1 MDNAVKMP
9 SQTSLFQVY
18 LRLRPPFQVPQL
30 KQKSEPWL
38 IVEPPNSP
46 AEQDENPGNNFSSHI
61 TLQPPNDSRKRAIER
76 FGFTKVFQE
85 EATQLDIFD
94 ETGVAD
100 TIKSVLQTG
109 RDGLV
114 ATLGVTGSGK
124 SHTILGSKSQ
134 RGLTQMTLDVL
145 FRSIG
150 EHIRRPHHPDLPTDT
165 NLLSTLQASDP
176 TEAQIWSATTFL
188 ESIYADGD
196 RARLSRAQTPMS
208 RAQTPMMVGIDKNEL
223 PDSFPAPPRTRT
235 YTSTVANSSPLAFV
249 SDHFTKSAMSTTQML
264 PSIPAAVSSPEKDP
278 WRLPSK
284 VAFLCHLKSLK
295 KSVAKPLV
303 VKESIGHS
311 VRRPPLPR
319 PSTFPQHP
327 DIAGFAVDI
336 DRHAEY
342 VVLVSMYEVYNDR
355 IFDLLSNPTSPN
367 APPTSTRQG
376 AALQKGLL
384 RRPLLFKNTEMSPD
398 MKVVAGLRKV
408 VCGSY
413 DEAMMVLETGL
424 TERRVAGTGSNSVSS
439 RSHGFFC
446 IEVKKRMRS
455 NHNGGYL
462 MAYQSPWTGG
472 TMTICDLAGSERARN
487 AKTTGSTLAEA
498 GKINESL
505 MYLGQCL
512 QVINDCQQE
521 GSKPIVPFR
530 QCKLT
535 ELLFSNSFPSSNQAA
550 TCRPPQ
556 KGVMIVTADPL
567 GDFNATSQILRYA
580 AMAREV
586 TVPRVPSV
594 TSTILGGGIQ
604 GKAAQTGRSTP
615 HDVASSY
622 FITKELE
629 QATHEAARLAEECD
643 FLAVKLAE
651 EEIKRTEAELKLQAA
666 EEKLAVMEQEVRE
679 ECWTEMEERLDEER
693 ERWRAAWEQERLRGE
708 AYVDGKLEILEKT
721 AKITIH
727 EDAPS
732 GRIEELERENE
743 TLRAKLRAL
752 QQEMQTRSPTK
763 KSRGTAASKSPVKGL
778 VLQESSNVNIATNP
792 FLASLGASSKD
803 RDSEATIKA
812 RKSEDRLDLCDVS
825 PRKLSLR
832 SSSATRV
839 AVLEDSQPAVPV
851 VKKQRKLTTRKWDL
865 GDPDDI

>member
-1 MDNAVKMP
+1 MDNSTKMAP
-9 SQTSLFQVY
+9 QTSLFQVY
-18 LRLRPPFQVPQL
+18 LRLRPPFQLSQSRP
-30 KQKSEPWL
+30 EPWL
-38 IVEPPNSP
+38 IVEPPSAV
-46 AEQDENPGNNFSSHI
+46 AERDENVGNSFSSHI

-85 EATQLDIFD
+85 EAAQLDIFD
-94 ETGVAD
+94 ESGVAD

-150 EHIRRPHHPDLPTDT
+150 ENIRRPHHPDLPTDT
-165 NLLSTLQASDP
+165 SLLSSLQASDP

-188 ESIYADGD
+188 ESIYGDGD

-208 RAQTPMMVGIDKNEL
+208 RAQTPMM
-223 PDSFPAPPRTRT
+223 
-235 YTSTVANSSPLAFV
+235 
-249 SDHFTKSAMSTTQML
+249 
-264 PSIPAAVSSPEKDP
+264 
-278 WRLPSK
+278 
-284 VAFLCHLKSLK
+284 
-295 KSVAKPLV
+295 
-303 VKESIGHS
+303 ESIGHP
-311 VRRPPLPR
+311 VRRPPPPR
-319 PSTFPQHP
+319 PSTFPQNP
-327 DIAGFAVDI
+327 DVGAYTVDI
-336 DRHAEY
+336 EQQAEY

-384 RRPLLFKNTEMSPD
+384 RRPLLFKNTEMSPE

-446 IEVKKRMRS
+446 IEVKKRMRP
-455 NHNGGYL
+455 NYNDGYL
-462 MAYQSPWTGG
+462 MASQPPWTGG

-535 ELLFSNSFPSSNQAA
+535 ELLFSNSFPSSNHAA
-550 TCRPPQ
+550 ICRPPQ

-594 TSTILGGGIQ
+594 TSTILAGTQSKIS
-604 GKAAQTGRSTP
+604 QTGRCTP
-615 HDVASSY
+615 NDVANAY
-622 FITKELE
+622 FITKELD

-666 EEKLAVMEQEVRE
+666 EEKLAVKEQEVRE
-679 ECWTEMEERLDEER
+679 ECWAEMEERLDEER
-693 ERWRAAWEQERLRGE
+693 ERWRTAWEQERLRGE

-727 EDAPS
+727 EDAS
-732 GRIEELERENE
+732 SDGRIEELERENE
-743 TLRAKLRAL
+743 CLRAKLRAV
-752 QQEMQTRSPTK
+752 QQELQTKSPTK
-763 KSRGTAASKSPVKGL
+763 KSRSAATSRSPVKGL
-778 VLQESSNVNIATNP
+778 VLQESSNANIATNP
-792 FLASLGASSKD
+792 FLASLRASTKD
-803 RDSEATIKA
+803 RDSEATLKP
-812 RKSEDRLDLCDVS
+812 RKSDDGLDICDVS

-839 AVLEDSQPAVPV
+839 SVLEDSQPAVPA